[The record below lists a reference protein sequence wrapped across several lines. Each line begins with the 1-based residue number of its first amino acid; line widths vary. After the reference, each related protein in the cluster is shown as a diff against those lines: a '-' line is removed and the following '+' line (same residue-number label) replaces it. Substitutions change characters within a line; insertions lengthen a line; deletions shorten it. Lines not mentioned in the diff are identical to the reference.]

1 MKYWLINQS
10 EKQLCNLSYEHLSGT
25 SEKMKKTFFLEGC
38 MRCWFTCA
46 FSVSILC
53 LFLFYSELWCF
64 YKTASTQ
71 TEQRTVKLYVVFFCF
86 PLCWIPRHSPKVVKA
101 ASQVL
106 NSMWQY
112 RDLRSLYKKVKPLY
126 SGYINSESVQLHVK
140 PLQGN

>member
-25 SEKMKKTFFLEGC
+25 SEKMKKTFSSKAAWDADLHA
-38 MRCWFTCA
+38 RL
-46 FSVSILC
+46 VSP
-53 LFLFYSELWCF
+53 F
-64 YKTASTQ
+64 
-71 TEQRTVKLYVVFFCF
+71 RVFFFFILNCGVFIKRRLPKQSRGRSSFTLCVFCF
-86 PLCWIPRHSPKVVKA
+86 LLCWIPRHSPKVVKA

-126 SGYINSESVQLHVK
+126 SGYINPESVQLHVK